1 MSSLRA
7 RILDDTRQ
15 LIGEN
20 GAAISMSD
28 VAAAAGVSRQAVY
41 LHFPSRAR
49 LFLELVRQMDDEAQ
63 IRPRLAIA
71 LEADDPVEALRGF
84 LATWLRFAA
93 TIQPVATV
101 LLATRTTDTDAWAAW
116 DDRMTELRGGHL
128 HAARR
133 LAGAGLLRGGLDPR
147 RAADL
152 TWALTSVQVWEQLRL
167 DRAWTAR
174 RVERE
179 LVDAVVAAVV
189 VSND

>member
-1 MSSLRA
+1 MRG
-7 RILDDTRQ
+7 RILDETRH

-20 GAAISMSD
+20 GATISMSD

-63 IRPRLAIA
+63 IRARLATA
-71 LEADDPVEALRGF
+71 LEADDPIEALREF
-84 LATWLRFAA
+84 LVTWLRFAA
-93 TIQPVATV
+93 TIQPVAAV
-101 LLATRTTDTDAWAAW
+101 LLAARTIDADAWAAW

-128 HAARR
+128 KAARR
-133 LAGAGLLRGGLDPR
+133 LAGAGLLRGGLGPR
-147 RAADL
+147 SAADL

-167 DRAWTAR
+167 DRAWAAR

>member
-1 MSSLRA
+1 VSSLRA
-7 RILDDTRQ
+7 RLLGETRR
-15 LIGEN
+15 LIGEK

-28 VAAAAGVSRQAVY
+28 VAAATGVSRQAVY
-41 LHFPSRAR
+41 LHFPSRGR
-49 LFLELVRQMDDEAQ
+49 LFLGLVRQMDDETQ
-63 IRPRLAIA
+63 IRPRLATA
-71 LEADDPVEALRGF
+71 LEADDPVEALREF

-101 LLATRTTDTDAWAAW
+101 LLATRTSDADAWAAW

-133 LAGAGLLRGGLDPR
+133 LADAGLLRDGLDPR

-167 DRAWTAR
+167 DRAWAAR

>member
-1 MSSLRA
+1 VSSKRA
-7 RILDDTRQ
+7 TILDETRR
-15 LIGEN
+15 LIGEH
-20 GAAISMSD
+20 GASISMSD

-41 LHFPSRAR
+41 LHFPSRGR
-49 LFLELVRQMDDEAQ
+49 LFLELVRRMDDEAQ
-63 IRPRLAIA
+63 IRPRLATA

-84 LATWLRFAA
+84 LVTWLRFAA
-93 TIQPVATV
+93 TIQPVATA
-101 LLATRTTDTDAWAAW
+101 LLAARTADADAWAAW

-133 LAGAGLLRGGLDPR
+133 LAQAGRLRDGLDPR

-167 DRAWTAR
+167 DRSWAGR
-174 RVERE
+174 RIERD

-189 VSND
+189 V